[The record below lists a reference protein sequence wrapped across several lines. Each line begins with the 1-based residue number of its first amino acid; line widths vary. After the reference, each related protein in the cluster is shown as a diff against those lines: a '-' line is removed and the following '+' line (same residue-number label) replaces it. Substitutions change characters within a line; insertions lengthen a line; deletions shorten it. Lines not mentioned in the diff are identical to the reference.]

1 MNRIKWLTTY
11 IAYFEIVELT
21 FQWHYDDFQKIFNV
35 FICMFQEEKK
45 CFLCEKLPKEGSI
58 YCSDECI
65 IKHATKAVDINKKNR
80 PKGSTNKAPI
90 MVIDPL
96 VNSVINGPAAPTEE
110 NLQSWLLAHPT
121 FHVVLANN
129 DQRSKFYGTN
139 TTKFYG

>member
-1 MNRIKWLTTY
+1 MC
-11 IAYFEIVELT
+11 
-21 FQWHYDDFQKIFNV
+21 D
-35 FICMFQEEKK
+35 
-45 CFLCEKLPKEGSI
+45 KLPKEGSI

-65 IKHATKAVDINKKNR
+65 IKHATKAIDINKKNR